1 MRSVWM
7 MFAIYA
13 VMIVA
18 GLAYAIVL
26 GILEH

>member
-1 MRSVWM
+1 MRCVRA
-7 MFAIYA
+7 MFAIY
-13 VMIVA
+13 VVLIGG